1 MADYTTNKAGQP
13 VFIKDPNATLDYSFD
28 FTAWLQQA
36 NDAIASVLAI
46 PTGCTLARAAD
57 FTGGVVTAFVSGGV
71 VDEDASVTFR
81 VTTTS
86 QPPRV
91 DDRTVILKIRER

>member
-1 MADYTTNKAGQP
+1 MADYTLNKAGQP
-13 VFIKDPNATLDYSFD
+13 VFPKDPNATLDYSLD
-28 FTAWLQQA
+28 FTDWLTQA
-36 NDAIASVLAI
+36 GDSIASVLAL
-46 PTGCTLARAAD
+46 PVGCTLAQDAS

-91 DDRTVILKIRER
+91 DDRTVILKIKER